1 MRRQLRLLTPYLSG
15 DDVAAVQRAL
25 GGLVVDGAYG
35 PLTAAR
41 VRQWKWASGYPSNRI
56 NAILGPEGQALLLG
70 ESEPPP
76 EFASRA
82 ERRRTR
88 LVRPLGTELGPHSEF
103 AIPNPHGAPAAN
115 GVRYHAAKDWFAPP
129 GTTVRAPATGT
140 VVEARSDPRTA
151 GPIFGGSVK
160 VEDRLGRVWVFRH
173 VDPRTAVGRRLRA
186 GDVVA
191 TVARWQ
197 SGPSH
202 AHVEVWKTL
211 AGGYRYENMLDPM
224 TFFG

>member
-1 MRRQLRLLTPYLSG
+1 MRRQLRLLSPYLRG
-15 DDVAAVQRAL
+15 ADVAAVQRVL
-25 GGLVVDGAYG
+25 GGLVVDGVYG

-41 VRQWKWASGYPSNRI
+41 VREWKRAHALPRPDV
-56 NAILGPEGQALLLG
+56 LEPHDQALLLD
-70 ESEPPP
+70 
-76 EFASRA
+76 A
-82 ERRRTR
+82 
-88 LVRPLGTELGPHSEF
+88 VRPLDTELGPHSEF
-103 AIPNPHGAPAAN
+103 AIPNPHGAPAPN

-129 GTTVRAPATGT
+129 GTAVRAPATGT

-151 GPIFGGSVK
+151 GPVFGGTVK

-224 TFFG
+224 AFFG